1 MLRNLWAVES
11 LGSTATG
18 RAQVDIVVRSLRA
31 YYTSLGRDFSAL
43 QPELMQTPIA
53 LLAGI
58 RLLDSANANS
68 IIGIARASPQW
79 GRSVRYNDVRVV
91 FDAGP
96 LR

>member
-1 MLRNLWAVES
+1 MTKKSKVAV
-11 LGSTATG
+11 
-18 RAQVDIVVRSLRA
+18 IPNLRA
-31 YYTSLGRDFSAL
+31 SELAQAATYYTPLGLDFGEL
-43 QPELMQTPIA
+43 QTELMQTPIA

-58 RLLDSANANS
+58 RLLNSANANS